1 MPRYAKGT
9 ASPSQF
15 TILLGQVGRGYAVV
29 ALGLSTVDFGG
40 YLMRESVRSLDVVV
54 MVFASKIV

>member
-15 TILLGQVGRGYAVV
+15 VILLGQVERGYSVV
-29 ALGLSTVDFGG
+29 ALGLSTVDLGG
-40 YLMRESVRSLDVVV
+40 YLMRESVKSLDVVV
-54 MVFASKIV
+54 SVFALKIV